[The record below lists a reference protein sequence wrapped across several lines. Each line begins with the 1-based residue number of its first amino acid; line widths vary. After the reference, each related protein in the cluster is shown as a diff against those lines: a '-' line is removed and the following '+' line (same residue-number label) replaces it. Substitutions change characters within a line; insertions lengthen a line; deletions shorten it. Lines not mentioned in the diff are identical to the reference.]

1 MQDTVEIYCENIN
14 QKMDIPIGS
23 DLLSVYQSM
32 DFKLPYQIAN
42 VKVNNK
48 TEALSYRVYNKK
60 NVEFMDITDSSGMR
74 TYVRSLCF
82 ILYKACSELFPGSKL
97 YFEHPVSK
105 GYYCEIEAEHPL
117 DEGDIKRLKQRMQ
130 EIIDANI
137 PFKGVEIFTK
147 DACELFRQHGMHD
160 KVLLLETAGTLYTY
174 YYELGDCIDYFYGS
188 LVPSTG
194 YIYLFDI
201 IKYNGGLLLVIP
213 NRKTPLTLEDVTE
226 QPKMMEVFQE
236 NFRFNKILG
245 LTNIGDLNKMVLQ
258 KDKMSD
264 LIKVSEALHEKK
276 IAHIAEEIASR
287 NAKLVLISGPSSSGK
302 TTFSKRLSVQL
313 MTTLKNPI
321 TISLDD
327 YFVERTDTPV
337 DEFGEPDYESL
348 YSLDLDLF
356 NSDLQRLLS
365 GEEISMPTYN
375 FTTGK
380 REYKGNTLKIK
391 ENTVV
396 ILEGIHAL
404 NPELTKDISE
414 EMKYKVYVSAL
425 TTISIDDHN
434 RIPTTDNRLLRRIV
448 RDSRFRG
455 YSARDTISRWGSVRR
470 GEDKWIFPYQ
480 ENADAMFNS
489 ALLFEL
495 PVLKKFAEPIL
506 DEVPRNCKE
515 YAEAYRLLKF
525 LRYFITIPI
534 HEVPQT
540 SLLREFFGGSSFK
553 Y

>member
-1 MQDTVEIYCENIN
+1 MRDTIEIYCENTN
-14 QKMDIPIGS
+14 QKMNIPIGS

-32 DFKLPYQIAN
+32 DFKLPYQVVNA
-42 VKVNNK
+42 KVNNK
-48 TEALSYRVYNKK
+48 TEGLSYRVYNKK
-60 NVEFMDITDSSGMR
+60 TVEFADITSSSGMR

-82 ILYKACSELFPGSKL
+82 ILYKASAELFPGSKL

-105 GYYCEIEAEHPL
+105 GYYCEIEADNPL
-117 DEGDIKRLKQRMQ
+117 NDDDIQRLKHKMQ
-130 EIIDANI
+130 EIIDADI
-137 PFKGVEIFTK
+137 PFKRVETYTK
-147 DACELFRQHGMHD
+147 DAIELFRQHEMHD
-160 KVLLLETAGTLYTY
+160 KVLLLETAGTLYTH
-174 YYELGDCIDYFYGS
+174 YYELGNHVDYYYGS

-194 YIYLFDI
+194 CIYLFDI

-213 NRKTPLTLEDVTE
+213 NRKTPDILEDVTL

-236 NFRFNKILG
+236 NLKFNRILG

-258 KDKMSD
+258 KEKTSD

-276 IAHIAEEIASR
+276 IARIADEIACR
-287 NAKLVLISGPSSSGK
+287 NAKVVLISGPSSSGK
-302 TTFSKRLSVQL
+302 TTFSKRLSIQL
-313 MTTLKNPI
+313 MTTLKDPI
-321 TISLDD
+321 AVSLDN
-327 YFVERTDTPV
+327 YFVDRCNTPL
-337 DEFGEPDYESL
+337 DEFGEYDYESL
-348 YSLDLDLF
+348 YALDLDLF
-356 NSDLQRLLS
+356 NDNLQQLLA
-365 GEEISMPTYN
+365 GEEVSMPTYN

-380 REYKGNTLKIK
+380 REYKGNKLKIK
-391 ENTVV
+391 ENSVI

-404 NPELTKDISE
+404 NPELTKDISDD
-414 EMKYKVYVSAL
+414 MKYKVYVSAL

-448 RDSRFRG
+448 RDFRFRN
-455 YSARDTISRWGSVRR
+455 YSARDTISRWESVRR
-470 GEDKWIFPYQ
+470 GEEEWIFPYQ

-506 DEVPRNCKE
+506 EEVPHNCPE
-515 YAEAYRLLKF
+515 YAEAHRLLKF

-534 HEVPQT
+534 LEVPAT